1 VPDRPTALV
10 TGASRGIGRAA
21 VLRLAAT
28 HHITATARR
37 GDELDALAA
46 EVAEAGGTCEPLAL
60 DVADP
65 AAVANALTGREVDV
79 LVNNAGVGVLKP
91 FLELSPGDWRQ
102 MIDVNVNA
110 LYHVTRALLPGMV
123 ARGRGH
129 VVIVGSIA
137 GRSAFAGGACYA
149 ATKHFVRGFAESLML
164 EVRDAGVKVS
174 VVSPG
179 SVDTGFSGK
188 AHGVPRPGGRLDADD
203 VAAAIAYVVATP
215 PEVLVHDVEVRI
227 LSPNRPRH

>member
-1 VPDRPTALV
+1 
-10 TGASRGIGRAA
+10 
-21 VLRLAAT
+21 
-28 HHITATARR
+28 
-37 GDELDALAA
+37 
-46 EVAEAGGTCEPLAL
+46 
-60 DVADP
+60 
-65 AAVANALTGREVDV
+65 
-79 LVNNAGVGVLKP
+79 
-91 FLELSPGDWRQ
+91 
-102 MIDVNVNA
+102 
-110 LYHVTRALLPGMV
+110 
-123 ARGRGH
+123 